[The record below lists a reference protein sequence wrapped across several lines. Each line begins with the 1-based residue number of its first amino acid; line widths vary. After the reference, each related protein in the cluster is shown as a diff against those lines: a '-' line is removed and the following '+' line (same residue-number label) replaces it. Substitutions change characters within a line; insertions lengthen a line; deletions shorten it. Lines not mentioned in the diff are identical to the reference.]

1 MMSNWRKGLRIL
13 ISAAMVLVVLVDDI
27 RARAGEDDRIQPVKS
42 ATSEQVRFFETQVQP
57 LLKARCL
64 KCHGD
69 GPKVRGG
76 LRLDSREAMVRG
88 GELGPAVSP
97 QEPNQSLLLQAIR
110 FEELEMPPSGKLPA
124 KEVEILTRWVKEGYP
139 WSTGALTATKNVAA
153 PARSPAQPT
162 TTTVAARLEWSHRP
176 VVRPSVPTVNQS
188 NWCRNPID
196 AFLVARLEKARLKPA
211 VEADR
216 VTLIRRVS
224 YDLTGLGPTP
234 EEVDAFLADRRPD
247 AYGRLVDRL
256 LDSPHYGEK
265 WGRHWLDLVRYGETN
280 GYERDSAKPFAWRY
294 RDYVIS
300 SFNRDKPYDQFI
312 REQLAGDEVSPNSAE
327 SLVATGFYRLGI
339 WDDEPADRVLARYEG
354 LDGIVSTTGQVVL
367 GMTVNCARCH
377 DHKVDPIPQRDY
389 YRLLS
394 FFQNVTY
401 PDGKNLK
408 KAVDQSGSR
417 IDVMCVGERGRST
430 THILLRGNPNLAGDE
445 VEPGVPE
452 VLTDG
457 SPTFDSGAGKRRAL
471 AEWLTDRRNPRTAR
485 VMVNR
490 LWQYHF
496 GRGLV
501 PTPNDFGK
509 LGESCTHPELLDW
522 LAAEFMDGDW
532 RIKRMHRLIL
542 LSTAYRMSSAASTAG
557 LASDPANHWLWRF
570 PMRRLTAE
578 EVRDSILAAS
588 GTLNLKAGGPAV
600 YPPIPR
606 EVLAGQ
612 SVPGQGWKTSSP
624 RESARR
630 SVYVHVK
637 RSLLVPILATHDAA
651 DTDSSCPVRYA
662 TTVPT
667 QALGLLNGE
676 FANQQAIQFADRLRR
691 EAPDD
696 LAAQV
701 DRAVFLTTAKHS
713 SLDEIRDDVAF
724 LKKLK
729 SESHVDDQTA
739 LTQYCLMTLNANA
752 FLYLD

>member
-1 MMSNWRKGLRIL
+1 
-13 ISAAMVLVVLVDDI
+13 
-27 RARAGEDDRIQPVKS
+27 
-42 ATSEQVRFFETQVQP
+42 
-57 LLKARCL
+57 
-64 KCHGD
+64 
-69 GPKVRGG
+69 
-76 LRLDSREAMVRG
+76 
-88 GELGPAVSP
+88 
-97 QEPNQSLLLQAIR
+97 
-110 FEELEMPPSGKLPA
+110 
-124 KEVEILTRWVKEGYP
+124 
-139 WSTGALTATKNVAA
+139 
-153 PARSPAQPT
+153 
-162 TTTVAARLEWSHRP
+162 
-176 VVRPSVPTVNQS
+176 
-188 NWCRNPID
+188 
-196 AFLVARLEKARLKPA
+196 
-211 VEADR
+211 
-216 VTLIRRVS
+216 
-224 YDLTGLGPTP
+224 
-234 EEVDAFLADRRPD
+234 
-247 AYGRLVDRL
+247 
-256 LDSPHYGEK
+256 
-265 WGRHWLDLVRYGETN
+265 
-280 GYERDSAKPFAWRY
+280 
-294 RDYVIS
+294 
-300 SFNRDKPYDQFI
+300 
-312 REQLAGDEVSPNSAE
+312 
-327 SLVATGFYRLGI
+327 
-339 WDDEPADRVLARYEG
+339 
-354 LDGIVSTTGQVVL
+354 
-367 GMTVNCARCH
+367 
-377 DHKVDPIPQRDY
+377 
-389 YRLLS
+389 
-394 FFQNVTY
+394 
-401 PDGKNLK
+401 
-408 KAVDQSGSR
+408 
-417 IDVMCVGERGRST
+417 
-430 THILLRGNPNLAGDE
+430 
-445 VEPGVPE
+445 
-452 VLTDG
+452 
-457 SPTFDSGAGKRRAL
+457 
-471 AEWLTDRRNPRTAR
+471 
-485 VMVNR
+485 
-490 LWQYHF
+490 
-496 GRGLV
+496 
-501 PTPNDFGK
+501 
-509 LGESCTHPELLDW
+509 
-522 LAAEFMDGDW
+522 MDGDW

-588 GTLNLKAGGPAV
+588 GSLNLKAGGPAV